1 MWEIIIIG
9 LLFCCFIAWLVFSG
23 NNLKNTSATELK
35 GNANTSGQQESA
47 PIPKA
52 TNKIPP
58 IPTLEQNIQN
68 RKEQPIQNKATR
80 SKVFF
85 AWGRMY
91 DFDVVG
97 ESNYQNNLSTL
108 CGSKNEKSKF
118 MEEVACLQREP
129 NNRHDPNAVVV
140 RIKGMVVAYL
150 SRSDA
155 KTFTNALKNNG
166 IEEDSF
172 IFIRAAI
179 VGGWKRGN
187 SVGNFGVKLDMPEY
201 SKLKYCISDI
211 SFEDADEKLKGIPL
225 TSQQKQQLKILD
237 LKHSNDVTFF
247 SFDNYLDKY
256 IKEIKKSDPA
266 LYSKWASYSEEINLR
281 NEIYEFWSDRDELE
295 AFDIKKPSKTELNKA
310 IKELLETGKS
320 LDEIIDDPD
329 LLFELLVE
337 NNPDLEK

>member
-23 NNLKNTSATELK
+23 NNLKNTSTTELR
-35 GNANTSGQQESA
+35 GNANTSGQQESV

-58 IPTLEQNIQN
+58 IPNLEQNIQN
-68 RKEQPIQNKATR
+68 RKERSIQNKATR

-85 AWGRMY
+85 AWGRLY

-166 IEEDSF
+166 IEEESF

-179 VGGWKRGN
+179 VGGWKRGG
-187 SVGNFGVKLDMPEY
+187 SIGNFGVKLDMPEY
-201 SKLKYCISDI
+201 SKLKYCISEI
-211 SFEDADEKLKGIPL
+211 SLDDADEKLKEIPL
-225 TSQQKQQLKILD
+225 TSQQKQELKQLNIKQD
-237 LKHSNDVTFF
+237 SNVTYF
-247 SFDNYLDKY
+247 SFNEYLSHK
-256 IKEIKKSDPA
+256 INEIKKNDPK
-266 LYSKWASYSEEINLR
+266 LYAAWVSYSEEVNLK

-310 IKELLETGKS
+310 ITELLETGKS